1 MCIRDRQKLERFLK
15 APQKW
20 NSYAYVVNNP
30 LKYTDPTGEEIWLR
44 GTEKEIR
51 EAENLIREIIG
62 QKRYDKF
69 VKRLN
74 HNGDDGYALVLN
86 INEEDIEQ
94 FTEIDHGDGEAGL
107 RLGMADLLSSTTV
120 TEVRTDGNFINAN
133 GDLTRADS
141 DACLLYTSPS
151 PRDRTRSRMPS
162 SA

>member
-1 MCIRDRQKLERFLK
+1 M
-15 APQKW
+15 
-20 NSYAYVVNNP
+20 
-30 LKYTDPTGEEIWLR
+30 KYTDPTGEEIWCTWNR
-44 GTEKEIR
+44 ER
-51 EAENLIREIIG
+51 NQEAENLIREIIG

-94 FTEIDHGDGEAGL
+94 FTEIDLGDGEAGL

-141 DACLLYTSPS
+141 DAGCGRVGVSYSGVCEYKQTPTSLS
-151 PRDRTRSRMPS
+151 SRQIRSKRQMKRQRNNREYRVTES
-162 SA
+162 L